1 MKLTIDNLNGL
12 GAIDYS
18 AALDRSSPF
27 EIERTLNAPSLA
39 RGWLCL
45 AATTLITPVR
55 RARVT
60 VSSTAGAL
68 LFTGYL
74 ATEPTAV
81 YAGVASQG
89 PVYRLSFTAISDEW
103 LLDKQAWGSETGVAL
118 AGTSAAVL
126 QTLANRLAAGVL
138 STSGLGSGGAPLGV
152 FEPPAGSTWSTQAG
166 AAAGATYSSYRALNG
181 ALSLTPAAGVVHTLS
196 DGNGTLTVSA
206 LQTSAVRELA
216 NDVTVSGAMEPSVYW
231 TEFFYGDGTTTA
243 FDLTGQPDAPG
254 AGKLTYIADS
264 FNQGAFNLQ
273 TWMLTDPGS
282 HLSLGSGGLT
292 MSGGNGF
299 DGQTTLTA
307 YNPIELSG
315 TTVIE
320 LDSVTLTGASAGV
333 LGGLYMGATLQANC
347 FAGFNVTQSGGAT
360 IVTPLVNGV
369 ATGTPFTLLSGH
381 VYTLRIHLH
390 CPEIIRVKQ
399 AYYAFNGTSVQSFG
413 GGLVTAPMALLFE
426 LRDNGS
432 SSNTPVTVLYDGAV
446 TTSPAQCNFV
456 AVNSV
461 QLFGSVGSVEVTRTG
476 SAWVQSID
484 PGTGITSTRVIGAE
498 AAGTD
503 CTVTSSVTGRVT
515 FWPGR
520 VPIAGEILMVSYRGS
535 YRAVGRVA
543 DAASIATEAA
553 GGSIGTARWVGH
565 VVRPLARSSEDCE
578 NAAQAI
584 LSFST
589 NRAAALTGTYITVN
603 PAATGADI
611 WPGDQLALTANGS
624 SFNVIVRKVTV
635 AEQGAS
641 PETLTYKMAFANDW
655 AEGLGLQLSEA
666 IAVDA
671 LLPQTAL
678 AYAPGTAWPVLANLQ
693 QMTVA
698 AFTSTLTVNAGIAPP
713 TGGGFEVR
721 RWDGGFGIG
730 ATGTASGDLVL
741 RSPVQN
747 FSIPRANVEE
757 KFFVRMYDASTPP
770 LYSRASAAIATN
782 LPL

>member
-1 MKLTIDNLNGL
+1 MKLTIDNLDGH
-12 GAIDYS
+12 GPIDYTT
-18 AALDRSSPF
+18 ALDRSSPF
-27 EIERTLNAPSLA
+27 ELERTLNAPSIA
-39 RGWLCL
+39 RGQLCL

-55 RARVT
+55 RARIT
-60 VSSTAGAL
+60 ISSTAGAL

-74 ATEPTAV
+74 ATEPAAI

-89 PVYRLSFTAISDEW
+89 PVYRLSFAAISDEW
-103 LLDKQAWGSETGVAL
+103 LLDKQAWGSESGVAL
-118 AGTSAAVL
+118 AGTSAAVV

-138 STSGLGSGGAPLGV
+138 TTAGLGSGGAPLGV
-152 FEPPAGSTWSTQAG
+152 FEPPPNSTWSTQAG

-181 ALSLTPAAGVVHTLS
+181 ALSLTPAAATVHTLS
-196 DGNGTLTVSA
+196 DGAGTLSIAA
-206 LQTSAVRELA
+206 LETSKVRELA
-216 NDVTVSGAMEPSVYW
+216 NDVTVSGAMEPTAYW

-243 FDLTGQPDAPG
+243 FDLLGQPDAPA

-264 FNQGAFNLQ
+264 FNQSTLNLQ
-273 TWMLTDPGS
+273 TWQLTDPGS
-282 HLSLGSGGLT
+282 HLSLSSGGLT
-292 MSGGNGF
+292 MTGGNGF

-307 YNPIELSG
+307 YNPIELGG

-320 LDSVTLTGASAGV
+320 LDTVALTGASTGG

-347 FAGFNVTQSGGAT
+347 FAGFNVTQSGGNT

-369 ATGTPFTLLSGH
+369 ATGTPFTLVSGH
-381 VYTLRIHLH
+381 IYTLRLHLH
-390 CPEIIRVKQ
+390 CPELLRVKQ

-413 GGLVTAPMALLFE
+413 GGLVTAPISLLFE
-426 LRDNGS
+426 IRDNGA
-432 SSNTPVTVLYDGAV
+432 SSNTPVTILYDGAV

-456 AVNSV
+456 AVNSI
-461 QLFGSVGSVEVTRTG
+461 QLFGSVGSIEVTRTG
-476 SAWVQSID
+476 SAWIQTTD
-484 PGTGITSTRVIGAE
+484 PTSGITSTRVIGTA
-498 AAGTD
+498 AAGAD
-503 CTVTSSVTGRVT
+503 CSITSSVTGKVT
-515 FWPGR
+515 FFPGR
-520 VPIAGEILMVSYRGS
+520 VPIAGEIVTVLYRGS
-535 YRAVGRVA
+535 YRAVSRVA

-553 GGSIGTARWVGH
+553 GGSTIASAGTARWIGH

-589 NRAAALTGTYITVN
+589 NRAAALTGTYITIN
-603 PAATGADI
+603 PATTGTDI

-624 SFNVIVRKVTV
+624 TINVIVRKVTV

-641 PETLTYKMAFANDW
+641 PETLTYKIAFANDW

-678 AYAPGTAWPVLANLQ
+678 PYAPGTAWPVLANLQ
-693 QMTVA
+693 QLTAVA
-698 AFTSTLTVNAGIAPP
+698 SLTTLTIDAGTAPP

-721 RWDGGFGIG
+721 RWDGGFGTG

-741 RSPVQN
+741 RSPVRG
-747 FSIPRANVEE
+747 FTIPRAAVEE
-757 KFFVRMYDASTPP
+757 KFFIRMYDASTPP
-770 LYSRASAAIATN
+770 L
-782 LPL
+782 